1 MYTPIYIY
9 ILHIYI
15 YTCIYLYIYIHIYIH
30 IFLHV
35 FFINSHISLYIYIY
49 LYISICIYIHT
60 YLFVYLSIGLSIHI
74 YIYIYTFSLII
85 NCQRPF
91 GNYVHRLVRGT
102 FGGRLIAN
110 EYITTNIAG
119 KLLLSTTAP
128 PEHSRQL
135 CARQLNI
142 NLFIDLFI
150 SLDARER
157 PWGRFIKTLKP
168 LSEDPRAVFLRP

>member
-1 MYTPIYIY
+1 M
-9 ILHIYI
+9 
-15 YTCIYLYIYIHIYIH
+15 
-30 IFLHV
+30 
-35 FFINSHISLYIYIY
+35 
-49 LYISICIYIHT
+49 
-60 YLFVYLSIGLSIHI
+60 
-74 YIYIYTFSLII
+74 
-85 NCQRPF
+85 
-91 GNYVHRLVRGT
+91 HRLVRGT

>member
-1 MYTPIYIY
+1 MMQLDPKQCSQGVSLSIYIY
-9 ILHIYI
+9 IYI
-15 YTCIYLYIYIHIYIH
+15 SLFVYIYI
-30 IFLHV
+30 L
-35 FFINSHISLYIYIY
+35 IY
-49 LYISICIYIHT
+49 LSIYRS
-60 YLFVYLSIGLSIHI
+60 VYLSIYIYI